1 MTVLRA
7 LPQLEKLDDIA
18 VKPEDIQG
26 TLNIK
31 VSLVEVYD
39 YRFRLS

>member
-1 MTVLRA
+1 MAVLRA

-26 TLNIK
+26 SLNNK
-31 VSLVEVYD
+31 ARLVEVYD
-39 YRFRLS
+39 